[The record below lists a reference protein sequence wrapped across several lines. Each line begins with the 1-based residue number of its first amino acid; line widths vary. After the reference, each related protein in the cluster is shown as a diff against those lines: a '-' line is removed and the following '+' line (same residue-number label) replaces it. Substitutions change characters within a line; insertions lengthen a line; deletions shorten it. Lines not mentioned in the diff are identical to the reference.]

1 MPYATSAAGL
11 FNRLLGTNL
20 LSHRFQKSFFCCAS
34 MGVVLPGLSPWH
46 AANYRSTLAQ

>member
-20 LSHRFQKSFFCCAS
+20 YLTGLKKSFFCSAS
-34 MGVVLPGLSPWH
+34 MGVVLPGLSPWR
-46 AANYRSTLAQ
+46 AANHQSTVAQ